1 MGTGCLE
8 LAHAAHWSSFEN
20 SCPQRAPVIAALCRR
35 LPWTCAGSW
44 VLRELDAMEGKRSL
58 DNLSFQKKATLSLST
73 YMVCTIFLQ
82 MHTTV
87 HSLSEHRSLSNKWD
101 SASASDASADLPIP
115 GCAWS
120 LHSGTDLHVTAV
132 EPLLSIFNQL
142 QWNFPW
148 LWCPLF
154 CDSTVP
160 LMPAQMIYEIY

>member
-87 HSLSEHRSLSNKWD
+87 HSLSEDRSLSNKWD
-101 SASASDASADLPIP
+101 SASASDASADLLYLAVPDLSVQEQT
-115 GCAWS
+115 CMSLQWS
-120 LHSGTDLHVTAV
+120 LFSPFSTSCNGIFLGFDAPCSVI
-132 EPLLSIFNQL
+132 PLSH
-142 QWNFPW
+142 
-148 LWCPLF
+148 
-154 CDSTVP
+154 
-160 LMPAQMIYEIY
+160 